1 MNLFYHPD
9 VHIGTSIEFDS
20 SESIH
25 ISKVLRKQ
33 SGDVLDITDGC
44 GHHAKATIL
53 VGKKSV
59 SATID
64 SSASIA
70 KRSEYLELCI
80 APTKNNERTEWF
92 VEKAVEIGIE
102 KITLIHCKHS
112 ERPHLKTERLRK
124 VAISAMKQSLKFHLP
139 EISEIIPFAEWIKG
153 NLPESRYIAHCQ
165 QTEKSLLRDALSG
178 HKNACI
184 AIGPE
189 GDFSSEE
196 IQLALQHKFI
206 PVSLGHS
213 RLRTETAAL
222 AAVHTFELIH
232 Q

>member
-9 VHIGTSIEFDS
+9 ISVGSQIEFES
-20 SESIH
+20 GESIH

-33 SGDVLDITDGC
+33 TGDILDITDGQ
-44 GHHAKATIL
+44 GHHAKASIV

-59 SATID
+59 VANIESIQKI
-64 SSASIA
+64 AS
-70 KRSEYLELCI
+70 RPFYLELCI

-102 KITLIHCKHS
+102 KITLVHCKHS
-112 ERPHLKTERLRK
+112 ERPHLKTERLHK

-139 EISEIIPFAEWIKG
+139 EISGIIPFHEWIAG
-153 NLPESRYIAHCQ
+153 ELPETRCIAHCMP
-165 QTEKSLLRDALSG
+165 TEKKLLRDVLNGKKS
-178 HKNACI
+178 ACI

-189 GDFSSEE
+189 GDFSAEE
-196 IQLALQHKFI
+196 IEQALSKQFI
-206 PVSLGHS
+206 AVSLGQS

-222 AAVHTFELIH
+222 AAVHTFEVVH